1 MERKS
6 YAKINLTL
14 DITGLMEN
22 GYHSLRMIM
31 HSVNLYDTITIK
43 ESDTRN
49 IELHTNYSFIPTN
62 EKNHAFRAAKLFF
75 EYTGIQNKGIV
86 IDIKKRIPVSAGL
99 AGGSSNA
106 ATVLKMLNDFHHT
119 KLSKEQLC
127 EIGCSIGADVP
138 YCIHGGTMLAEGIG
152 EILTPISSMPSIPIV
167 LVKPNF
173 GVSTPES
180 FRHWDLLKSP
190 VHPDT
195 DKMLTALQN
204 KNKEEIGKYLCNTL
218 EFATFDLIGQARDNP
233 IPKIKETM
241 LDCGA
246 YGALMSGSGP
256 TVFGLF
262 PSEQAANNAAKKL
275 KTSSNKVYVTTT

>member
-14 DITGLMEN
+14 DITGILEN
-22 GYHSLRMIM
+22 GYHSLCMIM
-31 HSVNLYDTITIK
+31 HSINLYDTIRIT
-43 ESDTRN
+43 ESNSKT
-49 IELHTNYSFIPTN
+49 IELQTNYSFIPTN
-62 EKNHAFRAAKLFF
+62 EKNHAFRAAQLFF
-75 EYTGIQNKGIV
+75 EYTGIQNKGII
-86 IDIKKRIPVSAGL
+86 IDIQKRIPVSAGL

-106 ATVLKMLNDFHHT
+106 ATVLNMLNEYYKT
-119 KLSKEQLC
+119 KLSKQQLC
-127 EIGCSIGADVP
+127 EIGCKIGADVP

-152 EILTPISSMPSIPIV
+152 ELLTPIFSMPALPIV

-173 GVSTPES
+173 GISTPES
-180 FRHWDLLKSP
+180 FRRWDSLETP

-195 DKMLTALQN
+195 KKMLNALEN
-204 KNKEEIGKYLCNTL
+204 KSKEEIGRCLCNTL
-218 EFATFDLIGQARDNP
+218 EAATFDLIEQTRENP

-241 LDCGA
+241 MECGA

-262 PSEQAANNAAKKL
+262 PTENAAKTAANKL
-275 KTSSNKVYVTTT
+275 RSSSNKVFVTST